1 MPENARE
8 LRRTKVNIREHK
20 RINLKLFR
28 EDQPGIEW
36 TTGAANFRMLA
47 VYLLFLSIVWLS

>member
-1 MPENARE
+1 MPENAKE

-28 EDQPGIEW
+28 EDQPGLS
-36 TTGAANFRMLA
+36 GQQA
-47 VYLLFLSIVWLS
+47 LLIFEC